1 MVKVASY
8 LNASDVELTE
18 EEFQALE
25 EELNN
30 YKVYGHRGLGGF

>member
-8 LNASDVELTE
+8 LNASNVELTE

-25 EELNN
+25 EEVNN
-30 YKVYGHRGLGGF
+30 YKVYRHRGLGGF